1 MRLDF
6 EGVTM
11 PNIGK
16 KLLSS
21 HKKVNVSTSL
31 WMELKL
37 KLFGLKWKELIKVG
51 FVMKGDWK
59 GLTWKEVNL
68 KRFSLKG
75 NELENLKW
83 FGLR

>member
-6 EGVTM
+6 EGMTM

-16 KLLSS
+16 ELLSS

-37 KLFGLKWKELIKVG
+37 KLFDLQWKELIKVG
-51 FVMKGDWK
+51 FVRKGDWK

>member
-16 KLLSS
+16 DLLSS
-21 HKKVNVSTSL
+21 HKKVNVSTWF

-37 KLFGLKWKELIKVG
+37 KLFGLKWKEFKKVG
-51 FVMKGDWK
+51 FVRKGDWK
-59 GLTWKEVNL
+59 GFDL
-68 KRFSLKG
+68 KRSEFEKV
-75 NELENLKW
+75 
-83 FGLR
+83 